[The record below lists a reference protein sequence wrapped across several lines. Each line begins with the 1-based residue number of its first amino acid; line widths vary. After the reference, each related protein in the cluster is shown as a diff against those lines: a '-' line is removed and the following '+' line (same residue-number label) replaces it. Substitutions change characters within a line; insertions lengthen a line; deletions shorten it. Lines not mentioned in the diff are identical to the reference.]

1 MAIENGLLK
10 RILTLNSITPQTG
23 STFLVEYSTDCVNYY
38 TASFLNN
45 VLYPNIVAAGNIS
58 GIYYTSSLYD
68 WNDYLNTV
76 TFASASNTASILIPT
91 GSNCIRLT
99 NLVEPCVGTQY
110 VEIIG
115 TSTTTSTTTTT
126 AVVNPCR
133 CYEVVFGSGGGEI
146 NYNDCDG
153 NTFNYV
159 STGASTYYQCVQV
172 IGGLA
177 QIFVVSGAVTLSIVG
192 NCLTGPCPPTTT
204 TTTTSTSTS
213 TTTTTPPCVINT
225 TINVTDTGWI
235 RWTLCDDT
243 IQDTFLSSLGTYTIT
258 QCIKYNSIRD
268 AIPLAD
274 LATWNNVVWGSACTT
289 TTTTTSTTTT
299 AAPSATLAWS
309 YSETGGANGEMR
321 IYVNGSVV
329 ETRTNTS
336 SGNYTGLVAGDTIYV
351 QIELLSSCSS
361 PDNKGN
367 VYTSGNRLTLVDAD
381 CFTSSTGTL
390 TTPTYTVVSGDIGTT
405 ITLNTF
411 ANCDSG
417 CI

>member
-1 MAIENGLLK
+1 MSLQIYTNCSTLTVGCNLYTNSAKTIEAANGFYSDGTFCYTVLNGAITN
-10 RILTLNSITPQTG
+10 I
-23 STFLVEYSTDCVNYY
+23 
-38 TASFLNN
+38 AS
-45 VLYPNIVAAGNIS
+45 
-58 GIYYTSSLYD
+58 
-68 WNDYLNTV
+68 
-76 TFASASNTASILIPT
+76 
-91 GSNCIRLT
+91 C
-99 NLVEPCVGTQY
+99 
-110 VEIIG
+110 
-115 TSTTTSTTTTT
+115 TSTTTSTTTTST
-126 AVVNPCR
+126 TTIVVNPCR

-146 NYNDCDG
+146 NYNDCNG

-204 TTTTSTSTS
+204 TS
-213 TTTTTPPCVINT
+213 
-225 TINVTDTGWI
+225 
-235 RWTLCDDT
+235 
-243 IQDTFLSSLGTYTIT
+243 
-258 QCIKYNSIRD
+258 
-268 AIPLAD
+268 
-274 LATWNNVVWGSACTT
+274 
-289 TTTTTSTTTT
+289 TTSTTTT

-336 SGNYTGLVAGDTIYV
+336 SGTYTSLVAGDTIYV
-351 QIELLSSCSS
+351 ELELLSSCSA

-367 VYTSGNRLTLVDAD
+367 VYTNSNKLTLVDAD

-390 TTPTYTVVSGDIGTT
+390 TTPTYTVVAGDMGTT
-405 ITLNTF
+405 ITLSTF
-411 ANCDSG
+411 ANCDTA

>member
-1 MAIENGLLK
+1 MVGENGLLK

-23 STFLVEYSTDCVNYY
+23 STFLVEYSIDCVNYY
-38 TASFLNN
+38 TASINN
-45 VLYPNIVAAGNIS
+45 ILPTG
-58 GIYYTSSLYD
+58 GLTSSLYN

-99 NLVEPCVGTQY
+99 NLVEPCVGNQY

-115 TSTTTSTTTTT
+115 TTTTTSTTTTT

-146 NYNDCDG
+146 NYNDCNG

-177 QIFVVSGAVTLSIVG
+177 QIFVVSGDVTLSIVA
-192 NCLTGPCPPTTT
+192 NCLTEDCPPT

-213 TTTTTPPCVINT
+213 TTSTST
-225 TINVTDTGWI
+225 
-235 RWTLCDDT
+235 
-243 IQDTFLSSLGTYTIT
+243 S
-258 QCIKYNSIRD
+258 
-268 AIPLAD
+268 
-274 LATWNNVVWGSACTT
+274 
-289 TTTTTSTTTT
+289 TTTSTTTTTT
-299 AAPSATLAWS
+299 AAPSADLEWS

-336 SGNYTGLVAGDTIYV
+336 SGTYTSLVAGDTIYV
-351 QIELLSSCSS
+351 ELELLSSCSA

-367 VYTSGNRLTLVDAD
+367 VYTNSNRLTLVDAD

-390 TTPTYTVVSGDIGTT
+390 TTPTYTVVAGDMGTT
-405 ITLNTF
+405 ITLSTF
-411 ANCDSG
+411 ANCDTA